1 MSRIFGCEVV
11 FNTNSLI
18 EAFVAVWTMKS
29 QVSRVQPSVFVHVD
43 LVSEGSLTYI
53 AIEGLKTS
61 VDPIMVHEIVFLCK
75 LSLTII
81 KHAFI
86 ILPMLQGLPAFF
98 AEHSYLIIVSFFD
111 FFFLF
116 THFVF
121 DFLWKRK
128 HIIGGQSLIKGWY

>member
-1 MSRIFGCEVV
+1 LSRIFGCEVV
-11 FNTNSLI
+11 FNTNSLV

-53 AIEGLKTS
+53 AIEGLKAS

-86 ILPMLQGLPAFF
+86 ILPMLQSLPAFF
-98 AEHSYLIIVSFFD
+98 AEDSYLIIVSFFD

-121 DFLWKRK
+121 DFLRKRK